1 MLSSRDVM
9 LAAVVRVKPGARI
22 PLDGVVTAGS
32 SAVNQAPVTG
42 ESLPVDK
49 TIGDT
54 VFAGTINES
63 GLLEFR

>member
-1 MLSSRDVM
+1 M

-54 VFAGTINES
+54 VFAGRSTNRGYWS
-63 GLLEFR
+63 SR